1 MKVVINRCFGG
12 FGLSLAGYK
21 MLLSLKNL
29 PCYFYKQTKYEWQDG
44 RNEYKKVD
52 ETEKDQ
58 LFVFPT
64 TTDYGDATPGFPDV
78 WDRHGIDRADPDLVK
93 TVEVLG
99 KIANGPCSDLKVVDV
114 PDDVEYEIEEYDGLE
129 RIAEKHR
136 TWYE

>member
-29 PCYFYKQTKYEWQDG
+29 PCYFYKQTKYEWQ
-44 RNEYKKVD
+44 
-52 ETEKDQ
+52 
-58 LFVFPT
+58 
-64 TTDYGDATPGFPDV
+64 DV